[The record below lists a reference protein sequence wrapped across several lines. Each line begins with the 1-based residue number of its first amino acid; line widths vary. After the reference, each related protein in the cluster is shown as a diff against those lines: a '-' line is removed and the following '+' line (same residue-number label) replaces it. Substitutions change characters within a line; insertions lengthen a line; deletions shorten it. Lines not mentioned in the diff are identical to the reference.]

1 MATLTGNLIRDTYD
15 GLLKTTD
22 STQGIPSTGQVV
34 IQMESAT
41 IVH

>member
-22 STQGIPSTGQVV
+22 STQEYHRQGKLLFR
-34 IQMESAT
+34 MESAT